1 MMMEMISLFKWTL
14 VASLL
19 SASVLSFIGVQL
31 SSKAKSVQV
40 LSMSQGAILGVL
52 LGMAASG
59 SLMHSGSE
67 LETHFLPLLFSSI
80 MAFVVSVL
88 AEYITR
94 RVSSSKN
101 TYYVAIFSFLMAFSY
116 LISSIFPALESHMT
130 QVFFGDLATLTNFD
144 AKITIVFSVASL
156 FFFYLLRRFIINDS
170 FESAIYGLEK
180 KFIVSHSASLEL
192 VVSLLSTIFI
202 CFSIQFLG
210 LLFTLSC
217 LFIPTSI
224 FGYHNFG
231 SVRSHVLQCVAVSA
245 SSAVAGLL
253 FSLYYSSLSTVPC
266 IVMAL
271 VLIGETVN
279 FGVRLFCEE

>member
-1 MMMEMISLFKWTL
+1 MMLEMILIFKWTIF
-14 VASLL
+14 ASMMS
-19 SASVLSFIGVQL
+19 SAVLAFIGVQL

-59 SLMHSGSE
+59 SILHEGSE
-67 LETHFLPLLFSSI
+67 LETHFLPLVFSSI
-80 MAFVVSVL
+80 VAFLVSVL

-101 TYYVAIFSFLMAFSY
+101 TYYVAMFSFLMAFSY
-116 LISSIFPALESHMT
+116 LVSSMFPALESHMT

-144 AKITIVFSVASL
+144 AVITIVFSAFSL
-156 FFFYLLRRFIINDS
+156 VVFFLLRKFIINDS
-170 FESAIYGLEK
+170 FETAIYGLEK
-180 KFIVSHSASLEL
+180 NFIVSRSKWLEFYI
-192 VVSLLSTIFI
+192 SILSTVFI

-224 FGYHNFG
+224 FAYHNRG
-231 SVRSHVLQCVAVSA
+231 SVRSHLSKCILVSIM
-245 SSAVAGLL
+245 SSAAGLL
-253 FSLYYSSLSTVPC
+253 FSLYFSSLSTVPC

-271 VLIGETVN
+271 VIIGELVN
-279 FGVRLFCEE
+279 LTSRSRRRV